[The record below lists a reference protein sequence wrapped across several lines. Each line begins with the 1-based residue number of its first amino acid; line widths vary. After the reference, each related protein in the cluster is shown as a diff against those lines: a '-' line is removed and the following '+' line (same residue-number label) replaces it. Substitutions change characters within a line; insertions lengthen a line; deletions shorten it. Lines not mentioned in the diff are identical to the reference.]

1 MHIIIRLLLEFPPM
15 KNFIRSLRYLK
26 PYRKSLAVSIV
37 CVIVIAMLWAGG
49 IGMIVPTMKVLISPE
64 GLHGWAWNSIARDRV
79 DAKVELD
86 FPTIETQV
94 ADRPVTMLVDV
105 VSVDKDSPAEK
116 AGILKRDW
124 IIGIGDANGNM
135 HRLSAANANECMGFL
150 LESTDSLTLE
160 IFTPG
165 SGGNA
170 SRTVTFPPGGVS
182 MGSGVLGW
190 AGRSIPQPATRLQRF
205 PILIWALLIIV
216 VMTVLRDALRFCQ
229 EYLVRSVVLRAI
241 MDLRCDNYNV
251 ALRLP
256 TTFFAREGTSDTTSR
271 FIQDTGEVTRGM
283 TTLFGKTLVEP
294 AKAVASL
301 TMALIFSW
309 QMTLVAMVVGP
320 PAYLLIRQL
329 GRTMKKATRRALEGW
344 SSMLSVLEETLAGI
358 RVVKAYTME
367 AAERKRFFRV
377 NRRLLK
383 QQKRIARTEAIVAPS
398 IEAMGISAAMV
409 AVGVAGYRVL
419 NGQLDPEIFIG
430 WMALLVAMFDPVRK
444 LAKVAT
450 TFQRA
455 DAAATRIFQLQDQ
468 TQEKRIPSAP
478 ELPVHNR
485 SIEFND
491 VRFRYPGASDDS
503 LRDINLAIN
512 HDETIAIV
520 GPNGSGKTTL
530 VSLLPRLM
538 DPTDGQILI
547 DGRDIC
553 THSMKSL
560 RKQIAV
566 VTQETVL
573 FNATIAEN
581 IAYGTRNAGKETVLA
596 AARRAFIDDFISD
609 LPEGYD
615 TMVGQRGA
623 TLSGGQRQRITI
635 ARAILRDPAI
645 LIFDEAMSQID
656 SDSERRIHEAM
667 EEFGKGRT
675 TLLIAHRFA
684 TVLSADRIVVLDGG
698 RIRDVGT
705 HAELLERCRLYKHL
719 YETQF
724 VDSGG

>member
-1 MHIIIRLLLEFPPM
+1 MDIIIRLFSEIPPM
-15 KNFIRSLRYLK
+15 KDFIRSLGYLK
-26 PYRKSLAVSIV
+26 PYRKRLAVSIV
-37 CVIVIAMLWAGG
+37 CVILIAMLWAGG
-49 IGMIVPTMKVLISPE
+49 IGMIVPAMKVLISPE
-64 GLHGWAWNSIARDRV
+64 GLHGWAWNSIARDRI

-94 ADRPVTMLVDV
+94 AGQPVTMLVDV
-105 VSVDKDSPAEK
+105 VRVDKDSLAEQ

-124 IIGIGDANGNM
+124 IIGIGDANGKM
-135 HRLSAANANECMGFL
+135 HRLSTANANECMGLL
-150 LESTDSLTLE
+150 LESTKALTLE
-160 IFTPG
+160 VFTPG
-165 SGGNA
+165 SQGNA
-170 SRTVTFPPGGVS
+170 SRTVIFPPGEVS
-182 MGSGVLGW
+182 TASGVLGW
-190 AGRSIPQPATRLQRF
+190 AARSIPQPTSRIERF
-205 PILIWALLIIV
+205 PVLVWALLIV
-216 VMTVLRDALRFCQ
+216 AVMTVLRDVLRFCQ
-229 EYLVRSVVLRAI
+229 EYLVRSVVLQAI

-251 ALRLP
+251 ALHLP

-294 AKAVASL
+294 AKAIASL
-301 TMALIFSW
+301 TMALVLSW
-309 QMTLVAMVVGP
+309 QMTLVALVVGP

-329 GRTMKKATRRALEGW
+329 GRTMKKATHRALEGW
-344 SSMLSVLEETLAGI
+344 SAMLSVLEETLAGI

-367 AAERKRFFRV
+367 DAERSRFFQV
-377 NRRLLK
+377 NRTLLK

-398 IEAMGISAAMV
+398 IEAMGITAAMA
-409 AVGVAGYRVL
+409 AVGLAGYRVL
-419 NGQLDPEIFIG
+419 SGQLDPEIFIG

-444 LAKVAT
+444 LAKVST

-455 DAAATRIFQLQDQ
+455 DAAAIRIFQLQDRE
-468 TQEKRIPSAP
+468 QEKHIPGAAA
-478 ELPVHNR
+478 LPVHSQ
-485 SIEFND
+485 SIEFRG
-491 VRFRYPGASDDS
+491 VRFRYPGAAEDS
-503 LRDINLAIN
+503 LREINLTIN
-512 HDETIAIV
+512 HDETIAVV

-530 VSLLPRLM
+530 VSLLPRLI
-538 DPTDGQILI
+538 DPTEGTVLI
-547 DGRDIC
+547 DGLDIC
-553 THSMKSL
+553 LHSMQSL

-573 FNATIAEN
+573 FNATIGEN
-581 IAYGTRNAGKETVLA
+581 IAYGTQDAGEQTVLA
-596 AARRAFIDDFISD
+596 AAKRAFVDDFVSD
-609 LPEGYD
+609 LPDGYD

-667 EEFGKGRT
+667 EEFGQGRT
-675 TLLIAHRFA
+675 TILIAHRFA
-684 TVLSADRIVVLDGG
+684 TVLSADRIVVLDAGE
-698 RIRDVGT
+698 IHDVGT
-705 HAELLERCRLYKHL
+705 HGELLERCKLYKHL

>member
-1 MHIIIRLLLEFPPM
+1 M
-15 KNFIRSLRYLK
+15 KDFIRSLRYLK
-26 PYRKSLAVSIV
+26 PYRKPLAVSIV
-37 CVIVIAMLWAGG
+37 CVVLIAMLWAGG

-64 GLHGWAWNSIARDRV
+64 GLHGWAWGSIAQDRI
-79 DAKVELD
+79 DAEVELD
-86 FPTIETQV
+86 FPTAETRV
-94 ADRPVTMLVDV
+94 AGQPVTMLMDV
-105 VSVDKDSPAEK
+105 IRVETDSPA
-116 AGILKRDW
+116 ANTGILKRDW
-124 IIGIGDANGNM
+124 IIGVGDGAGKM
-135 HRLSAANANECMGFL
+135 RRLSPANANECMKLL
-150 LESTDSLTLE
+150 LEAGESLTLE

-165 SGGNA
+165 GKSDL
-170 SRTVTFPPGGVS
+170 SRTVTVGPGEIS
-182 MGSGVLGW
+182 MGSGMLGW
-190 AGRSIPQPATRLQRF
+190 AAGFIDQPKTRLERF
-205 PILIWALLIIV
+205 PILIWALSIIV
-216 VMTVLRDALRFCQ
+216 VMTVLRDVLQFFQ

-241 MDLRCDNYNV
+241 MYLRCDNYDV

-283 TTLFGKTLVEP
+283 VTLFGKTLVEP
-294 AKAVASL
+294 AKAIASL

-309 QMTLVAMVVGP
+309 QMTLVALVIGP

-329 GRTMKKATRRALEGW
+329 GRIMKKATRRALEGW
-344 SSMLSVLEETLAGI
+344 SAMLSVLEETLAGI

-367 AAERKRFFRV
+367 SAERKRFFRV

-468 TQEKRIPSAP
+468 AQEKRVPNAP
-478 ELPVHNR
+478 DLPVHNR
-485 SIEFND
+485 SIEFRD
-491 VRFRYPGASDDS
+491 VRFRYPGAIEDS
-503 LRDINLAIN
+503 LREINLAID

-530 VSLLPRLM
+530 VSLLPRLI
-538 DPTDGQILI
+538 DPTEGNVLI

-553 THSMKSL
+553 LHSMRSL

-581 IAYGTRNAGKETVLA
+581 IAYGTLNPSKETVLA
-596 AARRAFIDDFISD
+596 AAKRAFIDDFISE
-609 LPEGYD
+609 LPDGYD
-615 TMVGQRGA
+615 TMVAQRGA

-667 EEFGKGRT
+667 EEFSRGRT
-675 TLLIAHRFA
+675 TILIAHRFA
-684 TVLSADRIVVLDGG
+684 TVLSADRIVVIDAGK
-698 RIRDVGT
+698 IRDIGP
-705 HAELLERCRLYKHL
+705 HAELLERCKLYKHL

>member
-1 MHIIIRLLLEFPPM
+1 M

-26 PYRKSLAVSIV
+26 PYRKPLAVSIA
-37 CVIVIAMLWAGG
+37 CVILIAMLWAGG

-64 GLHGWAWNSIARDRV
+64 GLHGWAWNSIAQDRI
-79 DAKVELD
+79 DARVELD

-94 ADRPVTMLVDV
+94 AGQSVTMLVDIV
-105 VSVDKDSPAEK
+105 RVDKDSLAAK

-124 IIGIGDANGNM
+124 IIGIGDAGGKM
-135 HRLSAANANECMGFL
+135 RRLSPANANECMGLL
-150 LESTDSLTLE
+150 LESGESLTLE

-165 SGGNA
+165 TVGNA
-170 SRTVTFPPGGVS
+170 SRTVTFPPGEVS

-190 AGRSIPQPATRLQRF
+190 AARAIPQPASRQERF
-205 PILIWALLIIV
+205 PILIWALLIMVI
-216 VMTVLRDALRFCQ
+216 MTVLRDVLRFCQ

-294 AKAVASL
+294 AKAIASL

-309 QMTLVAMVVGP
+309 QMTLLALVVGP

-329 GRTMKKATRRALEGW
+329 ARTMKKATRRALEGW
-344 SSMLSVLEETLAGI
+344 SAMLSVLEETLAGI

-367 AAERKRFFRV
+367 GTERRRFFRV

-419 NGQLDPEIFIG
+419 NGQLDPEVFIG
-430 WMALLVAMFDPVRK
+430 WMALLVAMFDPIRK

-468 TQEKRIPSAP
+468 EQEKRTPNAP
-478 ELPVHNR
+478 ALPTHSR
-485 SIEFND
+485 SIEFNN
-491 VRFRYPGASDDS
+491 VRFRYPGAGDDS
-503 LRDINLAIN
+503 LRDINLTID

-530 VSLLPRLM
+530 VSLLPRLI
-538 DPTDGQILI
+538 DPTEGEVLI
-547 DGRDIC
+547 DGCDIC
-553 THSMKSL
+553 THSMRSL

-581 IAYGTRNAGKETVLA
+581 IAYGARNPDDADVLA
-596 AARRAFIDDFISD
+596 AARRAFIDDFVSE
-609 LPEGYD
+609 LPDGYD

-656 SDSERRIHEAM
+656 SESEHRIHEAM

-675 TLLIAHRFA
+675 TILIAHRFA
-684 TVLSADRIVVLDGG
+684 TVLSADRIVVLDAGA
-698 RIRDVGT
+698 IRDVGA
-705 HAELLERCRLYKHL
+705 HAELLERCELYKHL

>member
-1 MHIIIRLLLEFPPM
+1 MHIIIRLLLEIPPM
-15 KNFIRSLRYLK
+15 KDFIRSLRYLK

-64 GLHGWAWNSIARDRV
+64 GLHGWAWGSIAADRV
-79 DAKVELD
+79 DTKVELD
-86 FPTIETQV
+86 FPAIETQV
-94 ADRPVTMLVDV
+94 AGRPVTMLLDI
-105 VSVDKDSPAEK
+105 VSVDKDSLAEK

-124 IIGIGDANGNM
+124 IIGIGDANGQM
-135 HRLSAANANECMGFL
+135 HRLSTASANECMGLL
-150 LESTDSLTLE
+150 LEPAKSLTLE

-165 SGGNA
+165 TRGNA
-170 SRTVTFPPGGVS
+170 SRTVTFSPGKVS
-182 MGSGVLGW
+182 TGSGVLGW
-190 AGRSIPQPATRLQRF
+190 AARSIPQPTSRIERF
-205 PILIWALLIIV
+205 PILVWALLIIA

-241 MDLRCDNYNV
+241 MDLRCENYNV

-294 AKAVASL
+294 AKAIASL
-301 TMALIFSW
+301 TMALILSW
-309 QMTLVAMVVGP
+309 QMTLVALVVGP

-329 GRTMKKATRRALEGW
+329 GRIMKKATRRALEGW
-344 SSMLSVLEETLAGI
+344 SAMLSVLEETLAGI

-367 AAERKRFFRV
+367 GAERKRFFRV
-377 NRRLLK
+377 NRQLLK

-398 IEAMGISAAMV
+398 IEAMGITAAMV

-419 NGQLDPEIFIG
+419 NGQLDTEVFIG
-430 WMALLVAMFDPVRK
+430 WMALLVAIFDPVRK
-444 LAKVAT
+444 LAKVST

-455 DAAATRIFQLQDQ
+455 DAAAVRIFQLQDQ
-468 TQEKRIPSAP
+468 EQEKRIPGAP
-478 ELPVHNR
+478 ELPVHKQ
-485 SIEFND
+485 SIEFRD
-491 VRFRYPGASDDS
+491 VRFRYPGAADDS
-503 LRDINLAIN
+503 LRDINLAID

-530 VSLLPRLM
+530 VSLLPRLI
-538 DPTDGQILI
+538 DPTEGTVLI

-581 IAYGTRNAGKETVLA
+581 IAYGTRHPSEEAVPA
-596 AARRAFIDDFISD
+596 AAKRAFIDDFISE
-609 LPEGYD
+609 LPDGYD

-675 TLLIAHRFA
+675 TILIAHRFA
-684 TVLSADRIVVLDGG
+684 TVLSADRIVVIDAGKIHDIG
-698 RIRDVGT
+698 P
-705 HAELLERCRLYKHL
+705 HADLLERCKLYKHL

>member
-1 MHIIIRLLLEFPPM
+1 M
-15 KNFIRSLRYLK
+15 KDFVRSLKYLK
-26 PYRKSLAVSIV
+26 PYRKRLAVSIV
-37 CVIVIAMLWAGG
+37 CVILIAMLWASG

-64 GLHGWAWNSIARDRV
+64 GLHGWAWNSIAADRLQ
-79 DAKVELD
+79 ARVELD
-86 FPTIETQV
+86 FPTVETKA
-94 ADRPVTMLVDV
+94 ADRPVTMLVDIV
-105 VSVDKDSPAEK
+105 RVDKDSPAAN

-124 IIGIGDANGNM
+124 IVGIGRAAGPVR
-135 HRLSAANANECMGFL
+135 RLSHANANECMGL
-150 LESTDSLTLE
+150 LMESAEALRLE
-160 IFTPG
+160 VFTPG
-165 SGGNA
+165 GQSDQ
-170 SRTVTFPPGGVS
+170 SRTVTLPPGEVS
-182 MGSGVLGW
+182 MGSGLLGW
-190 AGRSIPQPATRLQRF
+190 AAGSIPQPTTRIERF
-205 PILIWALLIIV
+205 PILVWALLIMV
-216 VMTVLRDALRFCQ
+216 VMTVLRDVLRFLQ
-229 EYLVRSVVLRAI
+229 EYLVHSVVLRGI
-241 MDLRCDNYNV
+241 MDLRCENYDV

-294 AKAVASL
+294 AKAAASL
-301 TMALIFSW
+301 TMALILSW
-309 QMTLVAMVVGP
+309 QMTLVALVVGP

-329 GRTMKKATRRALEGW
+329 GRIMKKATRRALEGW
-344 SSMLSVLEETLAGI
+344 SAMLSVLEETLAGI

-367 AAERKRFFRV
+367 GAERKRFFRV

-383 QQKRIARTEAIVAPS
+383 QQNRIARAEAIVAPS

-419 NGQLDPEIFIG
+419 SGRLDPEVFIG
-430 WMALLVAMFDPVRK
+430 WMALLIAMFDPIRK

-455 DAAATRIFQLQDQ
+455 DAAAIRIFQLQDQ
-468 TQEKRIPSAP
+468 AQEKRIPGAP
-478 ELPVHNR
+478 DLPLHSR
-485 SIEFND
+485 SIEFRD
-491 VRFRYPGASDDS
+491 VRFRYPGAGDDS
-503 LRDINLAIN
+503 LRDINLTIN

-530 VSLLPRLM
+530 VSLLPRLI
-538 DPTDGQILI
+538 DPTEGHVLI
-547 DGRDIC
+547 DGCDIC
-553 THSMKSL
+553 THSMRSL

-596 AARRAFIDDFISD
+596 AAKRAFIDDFISE
-609 LPEGYD
+609 LPDGYG

-656 SDSERRIHEAM
+656 SDSERRIHDAM
-667 EEFGKGRT
+667 EEFSKGRT
-675 TLLIAHRFA
+675 TILIAHRFA
-684 TVLSADRIVVLDGG
+684 TVLSADRIVVIDAGK
-698 RIRDVGT
+698 IRDIGP
-705 HAELLERCRLYKHL
+705 HAELLERCKLYKHL

-724 VDSGG
+724 IDSGG